1 MMINLILINKQIF
14 KKFLIIFFCIIF
26 TNTVIG
32 SENKII
38 FKINGKAFTLLDL
51 EKRIEYIDFVGTNE
65 NLNLEVIRNDYI
77 SANLFYEYYKNT
89 NNKDDYSLKIEEIF
103 NNIIDTNIQNNKKYN
118 YEINKTN
125 ILRNIKI
132 DFIRKVILEN
142 ILNNNVS
149 DFNINLDE
157 IDLLYNLN
165 IKYINFR
172 NQKVDEIKN
181 EINSL
186 KEVNFEIIQKI
197 LNKNNVD
204 YFIKENE
211 IDNINIIDKR
221 IKENIISNNNFF
233 FFENNQNY
241 ISIIFIE
248 KSFETLNGIIAKL
261 YSVRSKKSLDNEY
274 LSCQNLIEIKDNPRI
289 LNKDYK
295 LIDLNNELKNNLLN
309 INDYV
314 KFSDNDE
321 IVYIVL
327 CEIKFDKEILNNMH
341 FNKLVNTSVYDIE
354 KNFIS
359 KYSKVFNLVEFNE

>member
-1 MMINLILINKQIF
+1 MINLILINKKIYN
-14 KKFLIIFFCIIF
+14 KFLIIFFCIILNNAV
-26 TNTVIG
+26 TG

-38 FKINGKAFTLLDL
+38 FKINGNAFTLLDL
-51 EKRIEYIDFVGTNE
+51 EKRIEYIDFVGSNQ
-65 NLNLEVIRNDYI
+65 NLNVEVIKNDYI
-77 SANLFYEYYKNT
+77 SANLFYEYFKNT
-89 NNKDDYSLKIEEIF
+89 NNKNDYSLKFEEIY
-103 NNIIDTNIQNNKKYN
+103 NNIINTNIQNNKKYS
-118 YEINKTN
+118 YEINKSN

-149 DFNINLDE
+149 NFNKNLDE

-165 IKYINFR
+165 IKYINF
-172 NQKVDEIKN
+172 NTQKIDKIKN
-181 EINSL
+181 EIDSL
-186 KEVNFEIIQKI
+186 EDVNFEIIQKI
-197 LNKNNVD
+197 LNKYNVD

-211 IDNINIIDKR
+211 IDDINIIDKR

-233 FFENNQNY
+233 FFENNNNY

-261 YSVRSKKSLDNEY
+261 YSVRSKKNLDNEY
-274 LSCQNLIEIKDNPRI
+274 LSCENLIEIKNNPRI
-289 LNKDYK
+289 LNKEYK
-295 LIDLNNELKNNLLN
+295 LIDLNNDLKNNLLN

-341 FNKLVNTSVYDIE
+341 FNKQVNTSVYEIE
-354 KNFIS
+354 KNFIN
-359 KYSKVFNLVEFNE
+359 KYSKFFNLIEFNE